1 MRSSFLPESQP
12 KISQISALEV
22 YSRVGQKS
30 EKFLVGI
37 LGKMMTSLIHSEFNW
52 PLAVIFQV
60 SISPKIY
67 LFLTKGQTI
76 TKSDLIACL
85 SEIARNDVINDKK
98 PRTLSAPCRGQLK
111 FQLLQKHTNINLNPR
126 VVSWN
131 WETTFTV
138 VW

>member
-1 MRSSFLPESQP
+1 M
-12 KISQISALEV
+12 A
-22 YSRVGQKS
+22 G
-30 EKFLVGI
+30 
-37 LGKMMTSLIHSEFNW
+37 
-52 PLAVIFQV
+52 LAVIFLV
-60 SISPKIY
+60 STSPKIY
-67 LFLTKGQTI
+67 LFLTTGQTI

-131 WETTFTV
+131 WDTIFTV
-138 VW
+138 FFRNFAENQSYLSQLNFHCSQNRGLNHGIFLSLFKFFEWNTF